1 MTTTVAQRPT
11 PQSSPVPPRRRAE
24 DADPKSIK
32 AEVMRLMQ
40 DFSIE
45 ATPGELARLK
55 TLPADLPPG
64 SRVYIP
70 WVPGNRLEQTVEAAI
85 HLKALGMTPVPHI
98 AARSVPDVAAL
109 DTLLASLRKEA
120 GVQQVMLIAGS
131 KPVPAGSL
139 DSSLQVL
146 NSGLLKRHQFT
157 GLSLAAHPE
166 GSPDISAKALVAA
179 LQVKNAFARTSSAQ
193 VRLVTQ
199 FCFAGEPVVA
209 WERAAR
215 IAGNRLPVHVGLAGL
230 ASLPRLL
237 RYGQRCGVGASMQLL
252 TGQGLRQGFRLLRV
266 AARMDPGNIIVAVAR
281 ARLQDPGSL
290 FERFHFF
297 PFGALDPTVAWAAAA
312 ARGQFTLEDGS
323 DGLTVT

>member
-1 MTTTVAQRPT
+1 MTATLAQRKC
-11 PQSSPVPPRRRAE
+11 PQSPPVPPEERT
-24 DADPKSIK
+24 ADVK

-45 ATPGELARLK
+45 VMPGELARLK
-55 TLPADLPPG
+55 ILPADLPPG

-70 WVPGNRLEQTVEAAI
+70 WVPGNRLEQTVEAAT

-109 DTLLASLRKEA
+109 DTLLASLRKDA

-131 KPVPAGSL
+131 KPVPVGSL
-139 DSSLQVL
+139 DSSPQVL

-166 GSPDISAKALVAA
+166 GSPDINTKALEAA

-199 FCFAGEPVVA
+199 FCFDGAPVVA
-209 WERAAR
+209 GIDATPSLCTDGACFDHTVDCL
-215 IAGNRLPVHVGLAGL
+215 LPADHV
-230 ASLPRLL
+230 
-237 RYGQRCGVGASMQLL
+237 
-252 TGQGLRQGFRLLRV
+252 
-266 AARMDPGNIIVAVAR
+266 
-281 ARLQDPGSL
+281 
-290 FERFHFF
+290 
-297 PFGALDPTVAWAAAA
+297 
-312 ARGQFTLEDGS
+312 
-323 DGLTVT
+323 